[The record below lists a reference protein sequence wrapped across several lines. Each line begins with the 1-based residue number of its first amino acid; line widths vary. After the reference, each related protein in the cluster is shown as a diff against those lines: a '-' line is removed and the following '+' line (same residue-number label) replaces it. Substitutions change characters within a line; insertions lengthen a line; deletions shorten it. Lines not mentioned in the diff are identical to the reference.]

1 MLWEPRGF
9 WNLKTSERK
18 SCSTWIVALFLE
30 HLIKLTL
37 QGYLVH
43 TAQECANP
51 QNALNNS
58 KPYEIKKSHKPVKE
72 KEEYHHN
79 HCDHPQFFLLF
90 LLTGNGPYH
99 LRLNKNKIHELKMYK
114 RDIVDAQWYFFEIRP
129 ES

>member
-1 MLWEPRGF
+1 MGFPRF
-9 WNLKTSERK
+9 VEFENFRAEVVFNLDRGT
-18 SCSTWIVALFLE
+18 FLE

-79 HCDHPQFFLLF
+79 HCDHPQFF
-90 LLTGNGPYH
+90 
-99 LRLNKNKIHELKMYK
+99 
-114 RDIVDAQWYFFEIRP
+114 
-129 ES
+129 